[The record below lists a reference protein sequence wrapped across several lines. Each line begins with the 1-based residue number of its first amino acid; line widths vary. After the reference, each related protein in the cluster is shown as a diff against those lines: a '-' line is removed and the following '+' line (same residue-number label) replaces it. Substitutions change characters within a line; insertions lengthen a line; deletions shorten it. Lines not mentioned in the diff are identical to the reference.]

1 MNARLWKSLLPLLVL
16 ACASAA
22 VAADA
27 SDEYSVFSLSPY
39 AGATYLSDD
48 IGLEDDI
55 IFGGRAA
62 VLFLPWLGLE
72 GTYGFSD
79 TEQTG
84 TAAATKLHHLG
95 ADLVLNLRPFEKV
108 NPYLT
113 AGWAQLEA
121 KGDWLTTGKTE
132 MNGWEAGAGLK
143 IRLGGDNINRR
154 DLRLEVRDVMS
165 SLVSG
170 LPNNGDM
177 THNLIATAGLNFGFG
192 RCGRDA
198 DHDGVR
204 DGDDGCPETPAGATV
219 DAQGCPFDSD
229 GDGVFDGLDQCAE
242 TPRGANVD
250 SYGCPTDG
258 DGDGVLDGLDKCP
271 DSAPGAVVD
280 ARGCVSDV
288 DTDGDGVFDSADKC
302 PATPAGAKVDGSGC
316 PLDSDRDGVY
326 DGLDQCPETPQHLK
340 VDAEGCPIAITATE
354 TQLLDT
360 GMIRTT
366 AITFKTASA
375 ELDQADTREIDEIG
389 ATLVR
394 WPELQIEIGGHTDSQ
409 GADAANQQL
418 SERRAQTVLDYL
430 VAKFPEIRTSQF
442 SVKGY
447 GETQPLAD
455 NATVDGRAQNR
466 RVEFKVLNAETIK
479 RVIES
484 QKLLE
489 R

>member
-1 MNARLWKSLLPLLVL
+1 MNVRLVKSLLLLLVVMT
-16 ACASAA
+16 ASAA
-22 VAADA
+22 TAA
-27 SDEYSVFSLSPY
+27 DEYSVFSLSPY
-39 AGATYLSDD
+39 AGATYLTDD
-48 IGLEDDI
+48 LGIDDDI

-62 VLFLPWLGLE
+62 IMFMPWLGVE

-84 TAAATKLHHLG
+84 TGLGTKLHHLG
-95 ADLVLNLRPFEKV
+95 ADLVLNLMPYQKI

-121 KGDWLTTGKTE
+121 KGDWLPTGKTE
-132 MNGWEAGAGLK
+132 MNGWEGGAGLK

-165 SLVSG
+165 GLVNG

-177 THNLIATAGLNFGFG
+177 THNLIATAGFNFAFG

-198 DHDGVR
+198 DRDGVR
-204 DGDDGCPETPAGATV
+204 DRDDRCPETPAGAMV
-219 DAQGCPFDSD
+219 DEQGCPFDSD

-242 TPRGANVD
+242 TPRGASVD
-250 SYGCPTDG
+250 AYGCPTDS

-271 DSAPGAVVD
+271 DTAPGAVVD
-280 ARGCVSDV
+280 ARGCISDV
-288 DTDGDGVFDSADKC
+288 DSDLDGVFDREDKC
-302 PATPAGAKVDGSGC
+302 PETPAGAIVDAAGC

-326 DGLDQCPETPQHLK
+326 DGLDQCPDTPQHLR
-340 VDAEGCPIAITATE
+340 VDAQGCPIAITETE

-360 GMIRTT
+360 GMIRST

-409 GADAANQQL
+409 GSDAANQQL
-418 SERRAQTVLDYL
+418 SERRAQAVLDYL
-430 VAKFPEIRTSQF
+430 VRKFPEIRIAQF

-447 GETQPLAD
+447 GESQPLAD

>member
-1 MNARLWKSLLPLLVL
+1 MNDRHVKPLLLLLLV
-16 ACASAA
+16 ATASA
-22 VAADA
+22 VAAADI

-39 AGATYLSDD
+39 AGATFLTDD
-48 IGLEDDI
+48 LGIEDDL

-62 VLFLPWLGLE
+62 VQFMPWLGLE

-84 TAAATKLHHLG
+84 TGESTKLHHLG
-95 ADLVLNLRPFEKV
+95 ADVVVNLRPFQKI

-121 KGDWLTTGKTE
+121 KGDWIPTGKTE

-143 IRLGGDNINRR
+143 VKLGGDNINRR

-165 SLVSG
+165 GLVNG
-170 LPNNGDM
+170 LPNDGDL
-177 THNLIATAGLNFGFG
+177 THNLIATAGFNFAFG

-198 DHDGVR
+198 DRDGVR
-204 DGDDGCPETPAGATV
+204 DSDDQCPETPAGATV
-219 DAQGCPFDSD
+219 DAEGCPFDSD

-242 TPRGANVD
+242 TPRGASVD
-250 SYGCPTDG
+250 TYGCPTDG

-271 DSAPGAVVD
+271 DSAPGSIVD

-288 DTDGDGVFDSADKC
+288 DSDLDGVFDRADKC
-302 PATPAGAKVDGSGC
+302 PGTPAGAKVDATGC
-316 PLDSDRDGVY
+316 PLDSDRDGVF

-340 VDAEGCPIAITATE
+340 VDEQGCPIAITATE

-366 AITFKTASA
+366 AITFKTGSA

-409 GADAANQQL
+409 GAEAANQKL
-418 SERRAQTVLDYL
+418 SERRAQAVLDYL
-430 VAKFPEIRTSQF
+430 TAKFPEIRAGQY

-447 GETQPLAD
+447 GESLPLAD
-455 NATVDGRAQNR
+455 NATAEGRAQNR